1 MFAHTFFAVINN
13 KPFLAGPVNDKSTR
27 SSSLRCF
34 YPPAYELRLI
44 VNNIAKLFP
53 ALGRRAVYNLFKKH

>member
-44 VNNIAKLFP
+44 VNNIAQLFP
-53 ALGRRAVYNLFKKH
+53 ALK